1 MKKFLL
7 LIPLPLLFLSS
18 CGIRIT
24 TELEF
29 PKLKEALL
37 APEDGT
43 EPIEK

>member
-7 LIPLPLLFLSS
+7 LVPLPLLFLSG

-29 PKLKEALL
+29 PKFKEAS
-37 APEDGT
+37 PVHED
-43 EPIEK
+43 ESIEK

>member
-7 LIPLPLLFLSS
+7 VVPLSLLYLSG

-29 PKLKEALL
+29 PELKEALL
-37 APEDGT
+37 APED
-43 EPIEK
+43 ESIEK

>member
-7 LIPLPLLFLSS
+7 LAPLPLLFLSG

-29 PKLKEALL
+29 QKFKEATT
-37 APEDGT
+37 APED
-43 EPIEK
+43 ESIEK

>member
-7 LIPLPLLFLSS
+7 LMPLPLLFLSG

-29 PKLKEALL
+29 PEFKEALL
-37 APEDGT
+37 APEDKV
-43 EPIEK
+43 EAVEK

>member
-7 LIPLPLLFLSS
+7 LMPLPLLFLSG

-29 PKLKEALL
+29 PEFKEALL
-37 APEDGT
+37 APED
-43 EPIEK
+43 ESIEK